1 MFTLILKH
9 ELVVKDVLQRKMPE
23 LVKMAKVGVLDM
35 DRRMSQRVGED
46 NTTELELEAF
56 RG

>member
-1 MFTLILKH
+1 VFTLILKH

>member
-35 DRRMSQRVGED
+35 DRRMNQRAGED

>member
-9 ELVVKDVLQRKMPE
+9 ELVVRDVLQRKMLE
-23 LVKMAKVGVLDM
+23 LVEMTKVGVLDM
-35 DRRMSQRVGED
+35 DRRMNQRAGED